1 MMPDYRSFSLTRNLG
16 GEPVIL
22 EAWGSGCWARE
33 TNLADVYLFRW
44 TTNIVASTSN
54 L

>member
-1 MMPDYRSFSLTRNLG
+1 MMPHYRSFSLMRNLG
-16 GEPVIL
+16 GEPIML

-33 TNLADVYLFRW
+33 ANLAEVCLFLW
-44 TTNIVASTSN
+44 TTNIAASKSN